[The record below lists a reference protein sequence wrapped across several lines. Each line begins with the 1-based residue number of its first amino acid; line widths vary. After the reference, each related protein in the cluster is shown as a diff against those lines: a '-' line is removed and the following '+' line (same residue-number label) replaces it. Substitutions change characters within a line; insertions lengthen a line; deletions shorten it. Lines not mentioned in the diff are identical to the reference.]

1 MAYWNPVVNATV
13 TIMAATLISVAA
25 IASRMM
31 NFENDCCR
39 LKAIRLAIKA
49 EMFNGVVFVAQK

>member
-1 MAYWNPVVNATV
+1 VNATV